1 MDFLVFALGIV
12 GFVGG
17 VIAIIALF
25 AQRDA
30 NKLKEEQTKLNF
42 PRPDGPS
49 R

>member
-30 NKLKEEQTKLNF
+30 NELKDRESK
-42 PRPDGPS
+42 RPVPHPGGTS